1 MQQKVVV
8 FEHEGLKQGLDMSKD
23 ACSSLLCL
31 SNPGRALDIIQEIDH
46 DISLTYGQNL
56 QKEQAK
62 KTQELLAQRL
72 VDEK

>member
-1 MQQKVVV
+1 M
-8 FEHEGLKQGLDMSKD
+8 FEHEGLKQGLDMTKD
-23 ACSSLLCL
+23 ASSSLLCL

-62 KTQELLAQRL
+62 KTQEILA
-72 VDEK
+72 